1 MQSQVAVL
9 YYSDHNS
16 GLNNFPFCGGSVSGA
31 CCPWGPKNSVL
42 LRANSCKS
50 CSVKPWRLGFFPV
63 RQYGKLWVA
72 GMDSMFSEQ
81 TTFLISIA
89 LAVLGGLCAFLALR
103 AFLAKYA
110 RRSTASSVVH
120 AAFDVSTITPGL
132 LQVRAN
138 YVAALHVRPHPGF
151 HAKWLLEETRREVA
165 QGTYFKEHLAS
176 AESG

>member
-1 MQSQVAVL
+1 
-9 YYSDHNS
+9 
-16 GLNNFPFCGGSVSGA
+16 
-31 CCPWGPKNSVL
+31 
-42 LRANSCKS
+42 
-50 CSVKPWRLGFFPV
+50 
-63 RQYGKLWVA
+63 
-72 GMDSMFSEQ
+72 MDPMFSEQ

-120 AAFDVSTITPGL
+120 AAFDVSTIAPGL
-132 LQVRAN
+132 HQVRAD

-165 QGTYFKEHLAS
+165 QGAYFKEHLAS
-176 AESG
+176 AEPG